1 MAKNDDK
8 IEEII
13 NNRVDSVLDK
23 RELKWRRFTCKT
35 SMTAAFLVIGTVGKW
50 IMDHSDRAFGAMHF
64 LIYGDLP
71 K

>member
-1 MAKNDDK
+1 MAKKDDE

-13 NNRVDSVLDK
+13 IKRVDSVLDK

-35 SMTAAFLVIGTVGKW
+35 SMTAAFLVLGTVGKW
-50 IMDHSDRAFGAMHF
+50 VMDHSERAFSAMYV